1 MSAAEA
7 PRILLVRHGQTD
19 ANAERRFCGRWD
31 LPLNAAG
38 IAEIAPLAAWSPIVR
53 AVYSSPLRRAQQ
65 TAAVLGSAQL
75 EPALAELDQGAVEG
89 LTGPEVEAAHP
100 GLLERWW
107 SRPGD
112 LVFPGGESMATLQ
125 GRVVPAVLR
134 IARDA
139 PAGLVAL
146 VGHQAAHA
154 ALLCALTDTPLDD
167 WRRFALPNGG
177 VRVLRAPELGGPLSL
192 DPDPA
197 PRPPD
202 APGPTHPCLR
212 CGACCAAYRVGF
224 YWAEADDGGGPVP
237 AALTEPVGPLRR
249 AMAGTARGASP
260 RCVALAGT
268 IGDRVACTIHP
279 DRPSPCRDFGASH
292 AHGLH
297 EPRCDAARARH
308 GLAPL
313 QPSDWVGVP
322 GVSR

>member
-1 MSAAEA
+1 MSAAGA

-38 IAEIAPLAAWSPIVR
+38 VAEVAPLAAWAPAVA
-53 AVYSSPLRRAQQ
+53 AVYSSPLRRARQ
-65 TAAVLGSAQL
+65 TAAVLGAAEI
-75 EPALAELDQGAVEG
+75 EPALAELDQGEVEG
-89 LTGPEVEAAHP
+89 LTGAEVEAAHP

-112 LVFPGGESMATLQ
+112 LLFPGGESMAALQ
-125 GRVVPAVLR
+125 ARVVPAVAR
-134 IARDA
+134 IVREA
-139 PAGLVAL
+139 PAGLIAL

-154 ALLCALTDTPLDD
+154 AVLCAITSAPLDD
-167 WRRFALPNGG
+167 WRRFALPNGA
-177 VRVLRAPELGGPLSL
+177 VRVLRQPPGGGPLSL

-197 PRPPD
+197 PLPAAGPPP
-202 APGPTHPCLR
+202 AHPCLR

-224 YWAEADDGGGPVP
+224 YWAEADDGGGTVP

-249 AMAGTARGASP
+249 AMAGTARGAAP

-268 IGDRVACTIHP
+268 VGQRVACTIHA

-292 AHGLH
+292 AQGVH
-297 EPRCDAARARH
+297 EPRCDEARARH
-308 GLAPL
+308 GLPPL
-313 QPSDWVGVP
+313 QPADWANVP
-322 GVSR
+322 TAAR